1 MTRKTTKNAH
11 PFRMKPSALMSRP
24 LSLLLALTICS
35 FAADAPKPLFSET
48 FDSTTVGKLPEGFK
62 VLAGGFAV
70 QQDGTAKFI
79 ELPGAP
85 LDSFGVVF
93 GPSERPPL
101 NASAKT
107 FGTKTGRKFPAFG
120 LSVGGA
126 GGYRLQVSAAKKMLE
141 IFKGD
146 EVRAS
151 VPFDWMSGTW
161 TSLRIQI
168 RPSGTGCV
176 VEGKAW
182 PADAAEPKEWLVK
195 YEAAEAPS
203 PGQAGIWGNPFSGTP
218 IRFDDLIVA
227 AGTF

>member
-1 MTRKTTKNAH
+1 
-11 PFRMKPSALMSRP
+11 MKPSALMSRP

-35 FAADAPKPLFSET
+35 FAADAPKPLYSET
-48 FDSTTVGKLPEGFK
+48 FDSATVGKLPQGFK

-70 QQDGTAKFI
+70 QEDGKAKFI

-93 GPSERPPL
+93 GPSEKPPL
-101 NASAKT
+101 NASAKI

-146 EVRAS
+146 EGPARC
-151 VPFDWMSGTW
+151 P
-161 TSLRIQI
+161 LRLDERHVDLSPHPGSPIGHGLCRRRQGLG
-168 RPSGTGCV
+168 RRLRRTKRVARQARGPRNSEPGTGGHL
-176 VEGKAW
+176 GKSFFRNSD
-182 PADAAEPKEWLVK
+182 PVR
-195 YEAAEAPS
+195 
-203 PGQAGIWGNPFSGTP
+203 
-218 IRFDDLIVA
+218 RFDSRRRHFLN
-227 AGTF
+227 